1 MKIKEYK
8 ELICVIGVVIL
19 VAAIIFVRKYNGNK
33 TDKVED
39 IHIDVDTRDIQYATV
54 SGRGHKYTIYNKETI
69 QELMLKL

>member
-19 VAAIIFVRKYNGNK
+19 VAAIILVRKYNGNK

-39 IHIDVDTRDIQYATV
+39 IHIDVDTGDIQYATV
-54 SGRGHKYTIYNKETI
+54 SGNRVNFLSVE
-69 QELMLKL
+69 

>member
-1 MKIKEYK
+1 MRIKLKEYK

-39 IHIDVDTRDIQYATV
+39 IHIDVLIP
-54 SGRGHKYTIYNKETI
+54 GIYNMQQYQAEDTNI
-69 QELMLKL
+69 QFIIKKQYKR